1 MDFENPTWKSNWGF
15 EKLTVKFHQLLIIQ
29 KINKILLTDDEL
41 NYLELLLNNHE
52 YEENDR
58 PLIDSLEFKFYKVKS
73 NDHQNK
79 VTTIGGN

>member
-1 MDFENPTWKSNWGF
+1 MVWWQIIKHTTGATLFKTMN
-15 EKLTVKFHQLLIIQ
+15 KL
-29 KINKILLTDDEL
+29 LLTDDEL
-41 NYLELLLNNHE
+41 NYLELLLHNHE

-58 PLIDSLEFKFYKVKS
+58 PLIDSLEFKFHKVKS